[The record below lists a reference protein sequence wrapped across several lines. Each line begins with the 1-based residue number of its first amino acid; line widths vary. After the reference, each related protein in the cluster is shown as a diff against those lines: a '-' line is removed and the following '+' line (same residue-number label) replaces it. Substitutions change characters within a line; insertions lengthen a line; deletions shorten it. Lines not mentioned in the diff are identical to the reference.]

1 MDNWRF
7 CSMCGSP
14 VASLS
19 DDGSSGWRQ
28 FLKSSSFL
36 HSIFD
41 NPHLGVLFVDDTGC
55 IREANPAFEG
65 MIEAEAGILIGASY
79 IHLVHPS
86 DARLNLR
93 SLDGLLHGKTMGFS
107 LETRFLRR
115 DGSFFWGK
123 IYVTLARADG
133 RKFVAILVTDISRQ
147 KEAEAEVRHLS
158 EVSGSIHD
166 TTIDIMNRLDY
177 MDLLD
182 AIVKRAVRLAGA
194 KDGYIYIVN
203 EENQTMEMKI
213 GVGRYEKAKMF
224 QVHLDEG
231 FGGKIW
237 KAGQPIVLDN
247 YSSWPASLPDDVF
260 KGLRAAMGIPLKSG
274 GQVTGVITISSDED
288 DRGFSEEEVFLLSR
302 FASLA
307 SIALDNARLF
317 TALKQEIDE
326 RKRAEEALYEST
338 ELVRTILRSATDLI
352 YVKDTNF
359 QYVFANPVMSKLVGM
374 SSESIIGKKD
384 IDIYPPEV
392 VEHAAAVDLRVLFGE
407 VVSEEIQIRMRGNTH
422 VFEYIKVPLR
432 DKEGN
437 VAGICGISRDITERR
452 KAEAAML
459 EAKETLARAEKL
471 ASLGTLAAGVTHE
484 INQPLNSIKISA
496 TGILYWHRHKKQRP
510 IDEIMEEVEV
520 ISSMAD
526 RIDRIIKHMKALA
539 RSSRENPEL
548 APCDLNEIVG
558 EALEFIGSQLASHGI
573 RVRVCLENNLPPV
586 LGPPTGLE
594 EAVINL
600 LANAMQ
606 ALDAID
612 SRHREVAIRTERGE
626 DVILE
631 ISDNGPGIKPEIIDK
646 VFDPFFTT
654 KGSKENMGFGLSIT
668 NSIVAS
674 CGGKIRIISDGA
686 HGSTFQLAFPILDTA
701 KLTN

>member
-1 MDNWRF
+1 
-7 CSMCGSP
+7 
-14 VASLS
+14 
-19 DDGSSGWRQ
+19 
-28 FLKSSSFL
+28 
-36 HSIFD
+36 
-41 NPHLGVLFVDDTGC
+41 VLFVDDTGC
-55 IREANPAFEG
+55 IREVNPAFEE
-65 MIEAEAGILIGASY
+65 MIGPAAGILMGRSY
-79 IHLVHPS
+79 LHIVHPS
-86 DARLNLR
+86 DTKLNQR
-93 SLDGLLHGKTMGFS
+93 SLDDLLHGKRTWLS

-115 DGSFFWGK
+115 DKSFFWGK
-123 IYVTLARADG
+123 IYVTCAGSDR
-133 RKFVAILVTDISRQ
+133 RKYAAILVIDISRQ

-158 EVSGSIHD
+158 AVSCSIHD

-182 AIVKRAVRLAGA
+182 AIIKRAVTLAKA

-224 QVHLDEG
+224 QVHIDEG

-237 KAGQPIVLDN
+237 KTGQPIVLDN
-247 YSSWPASLPDDVF
+247 YSVWPASLPDNVF

-274 GQVTGVITISSDED
+274 GHVTGVITISSDED
-288 DRGFSEEEVFLLSR
+288 GRGFSKEEVLLLSR

-307 SIALDNARLF
+307 SIALDNSRLF

-352 YVKDTNF
+352 YVKDRSF
-359 QYVFANPVMSKLVGM
+359 QYVFANPVLSKLVSM

-384 IDIYPPEV
+384 IDLYPPEV
-392 VEHAAAVDLRVLFGE
+392 AEHAADIDRRVLSGE
-407 VVSEEIQIRMRGNTH
+407 VVSEEIQIPIRGNTH

-432 DKEGN
+432 DKGGS
-437 VAGICGISRDITERR
+437 VAGICGISRDITER
-452 KAEAAML
+452 KKTEAAML
-459 EAKETLARAEKL
+459 EAKETVARAEKL

-496 TGILYWHRHKKQRP
+496 TGILYWYRHKKKRP
-510 IDEIMEEVEV
+510 MDEIMEEVEV

-526 RIDRIIKHMKALA
+526 RIDRIIKHMRALA
-539 RSSRENPEL
+539 RSSKDNLEL
-548 APCDLNEIVG
+548 GPCDLNKIVG
-558 EALEFIGSQLASHGI
+558 EALDFLGSQLASHGI
-573 RVRVCLENNLPPV
+573 RVQVSLANNLPPV
-586 LGPPTGLE
+586 LGPPAGLE

-612 SRHREVAIRTERGE
+612 SRHREVAIRTERGAN
-626 DVILE
+626 VILE
-631 ISDNGPGIKPEIIDK
+631 ISDNGPGIMTEIMDK
-646 VFDPFFTT
+646 VLDPFFTT

-668 NSIVAS
+668 NSIVTS
-674 CGGKIRIISDGA
+674 CGGKIRIISDGV
-686 HGSTFQLAFPILDTA
+686 HGSIFQLEFPIPDMA
-701 KLTN
+701 NLTN